1 MMCIT
6 GPPGAGKT
14 TVCRVLLSM
23 GVSCASLNELA
34 REMGFVN
41 GDEVDIDLLSCA
53 RLPYRFV
60 ESHYSHLLPCSAVFI
75 LEVSEDTLRRR
86 MEERGYSEGKIEENL
101 ETQRADIYFQEA
113 LERLPA
119 TRIFR
124 INAEG
129 KDPDAVAGTILSIA
143 SRLAIT

>member
-1 MMCIT
+1 M
-6 GPPGAGKT
+6 
-14 TVCRVLLSM
+14 
-23 GVSCASLNELA
+23 SCASLNELA
-34 REMGFVN
+34 REMGGFVN

-86 MEERGYSEGKIEENL
+86 MEERGGYSEGGKIEENL